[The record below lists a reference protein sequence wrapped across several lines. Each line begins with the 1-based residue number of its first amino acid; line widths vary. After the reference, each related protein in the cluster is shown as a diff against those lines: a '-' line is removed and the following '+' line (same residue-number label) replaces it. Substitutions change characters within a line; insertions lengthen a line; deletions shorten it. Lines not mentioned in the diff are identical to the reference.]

1 VANQAY
7 RAISGINRTNYSKPV
22 VRNGVRKTL
31 CGQIVV
37 FDDQNSLTIQFKPP
51 TFEDR
56 QCAHKLTCASG
67 SQVLLRRGQRKG
79 AQFVTTRIHANWRPP
94 MSATS
99 EERRAG
105 QRDVEHALVRLLT
118 MYSAVSRSLSEWE
131 QYCLSSALI
140 FERHGYFEKA
150 LIKIGE
156 VFEPPIPLPSF
167 PKPPPI
173 TLDDIS
179 RHVTAAA
186 EKLDPGRRPQAGPK
200 R

>member
-1 VANQAY
+1 
-7 RAISGINRTNYSKPV
+7 
-22 VRNGVRKTL
+22 
-31 CGQIVV
+31 
-37 FDDQNSLTIQFKPP
+37 
-51 TFEDR
+51 
-56 QCAHKLTCASG
+56 
-67 SQVLLRRGQRKG
+67 
-79 AQFVTTRIHANWRPP
+79 

-99 EERRAG
+99 EEGRAG
-105 QRDVEHALVRLLT
+105 QRDVEQALVRLLT

-156 VFEPPIPLPSF
+156 VFEPPIPLPPF

-179 RHVTAAA
+179 RHLGAAA
-186 EKLDPGRRPQAGPK
+186 EKPDPGRVDIKGVIK
-200 R
+200 

>member
-1 VANQAY
+1 MCL
-7 RAISGINRTNYSKPV
+7 
-22 VRNGVRKTL
+22 VRCCRPAPMN
-31 CGQIVV
+31 I
-37 FDDQNSLTIQFKPP
+37 
-51 TFEDR
+51 
-56 QCAHKLTCASG
+56 
-67 SQVLLRRGQRKG
+67 G
-79 AQFVTTRIHANWRPP
+79 ARMSVTG
-94 MSATS
+94 

-105 QRDVEHALVRLLT
+105 QRDVEQALVRLLA

-140 FERHGYFEKA
+140 FERYGYFEKA

-156 VFEPPIPLPSF
+156 VFEPPIPLPPF

-186 EKLDPGRRPQAGPK
+186 EKADPGHRPQAG
-200 R
+200 

>member
-1 VANQAY
+1 
-7 RAISGINRTNYSKPV
+7 
-22 VRNGVRKTL
+22 
-31 CGQIVV
+31 
-37 FDDQNSLTIQFKPP
+37 
-51 TFEDR
+51 
-56 QCAHKLTCASG
+56 
-67 SQVLLRRGQRKG
+67 
-79 AQFVTTRIHANWRPP
+79 

-105 QRDVEHALVRLLT
+105 QRDVEQALARLLT
-118 MYSAVSRSLSEWE
+118 MYSAVSRSLSEWDR
-131 QYCLSSALI
+131 YCLSSALV

-156 VFEPPIPLPSF
+156 VFEPPIPLPPF

-173 TLDDIS
+173 TLADIS

-186 EKLDPGRRPQAGPK
+186 EKPDPGRRPQAAPK